1 MIFAQTQNNHCSHN
15 KQNNSYSF
23 RVKISAV
30 GDGDNRK
37 LSTSASFY
45 DYECVNSAMTIY
57 VLYFVCFHIRRYDLL
72 FGLTEMESYHAL
84 NAVGLSHGLL
94 ENERDAYLRN
104 YMQNHFDIRPDVA
117 LALTLQEYMDIYTN
131 PERPLPEEH
140 RDTVLEILSD
150 AEVAAPLVQTGLYQ
164 SKVNPRSY
172 MYVFAHNSKAGEFA
186 NVSIGRCCVCKEM
199 RWEVNG
205 GSIGRTICRRAST
218 MFVCGLCHSMNE

>member
-1 MIFAQTQNNHCSHN
+1 MYTQISRSH
-15 KQNNSYSF
+15 
-23 RVKISAV
+23 
-30 GDGDNRK
+30 
-37 LSTSASFY
+37 
-45 DYECVNSAMTIY
+45 
-57 VLYFVCFHIRRYDLL
+57 RYDLL

-94 ENERDAYLRN
+94 ENERDSYLRN
-104 YMQNHFDIRPDVA
+104 YMQNRFDIRPDVA
-117 LALTLQEYMDIYTN
+117 LALTLREYTDIYTN

-186 NVSIGRCCVCKEM
+186 NVST
-199 RWEVNG
+199 RWWQ
-205 GSIGRTICRRAST
+205 SLFSRRPQYCAIRWYYIYIIW
-218 MFVCGLCHSMNE
+218 LN

>member
-1 MIFAQTQNNHCSHN
+1 M
-15 KQNNSYSF
+15 
-23 RVKISAV
+23 
-30 GDGDNRK
+30 
-37 LSTSASFY
+37 LSGLLY
-45 DYECVNSAMTIY
+45 CCLCVQQ
-57 VLYFVCFHIRRYDLL
+57 VLSSLFSMFLLCRYDLL

-104 YMQNHFDIRPDVA
+104 YMQTHFEIRPDVA
-117 LALTLQEYMDIYTN
+117 LALTLQEYTDIYTN

-150 AEVAAPLVQTGLYQ
+150 AEVAAPLVQTGLFQ

-186 NVSIGRCCVCKEM
+186 NVSIHVYVLDLGVG
-199 RWEVNG
+199 VVG
-205 GSIGRTICRRAST
+205 GC
-218 MFVCGLCHSMNE
+218 